1 MPKKFSFQTMPR
13 SYTAPGGALL
23 AVLAAAGA
31 CILGI
36 ALASCGG
43 PSTKSGCKADKD
55 CKNGQVCA
63 AGKCVEC
70 TEDAQCPAGK
80 RCSANACVAAAEC
93 LNDQQCP
100 AGQVCQAGKC
110 KACAADS
117 ECGPG
122 ATCQAGACQPAKPCA
137 KDDQCA
143 DDEDC
148 VNGFCRKAGGTTTGG
163 AGCTLA
169 TVYFAFDDASVQ
181 ASERDRLA
189 ANVACVEKT
198 KGKNVYLIGHTDTS
212 GTEEYNI
219 ALSERRAQSVADYMA
234 RLGTDPARM
243 QVVPKGETEPTGQG
257 DDKDRRVEFQWH

>member
-1 MPKKFSFQTMPR
+1 VPKKFSFQSMHR
-13 SYTAPGGALL
+13 SFTARSGALL
-23 AVLAAAGA
+23 VALVALGA
-31 CILGI
+31 CF
-36 ALASCGG
+36 ALASCGDSSRK
-43 PSTKSGCKADKD
+43 PGCKADQD
-55 CKNGQVCA
+55 CKKGQVCA

-70 TEDAQCPAGK
+70 TDDAQCPAGK
-80 RCSANACVAAAEC
+80 RCSANACIAAAEC
-93 LNDQQCP
+93 LNDKQCP
-100 AGQVCQAGKC
+100 TGQVCQAGKC

-122 ATCQAGACQPAKPCA
+122 ATCQAGACQPGKPCT

-148 VNGFCRKAGGTTTGG
+148 VNGLCHKAGATGAG
-163 AGCTLA
+163 DAGCTLA

-181 ASERDRLA
+181 PSERDRLA
-189 ANVACVEKT
+189 GNVVCIEKT
-198 KGKNVYLIGHTDTS
+198 KGKNVLLIGHTDTS

-243 QVVPKGETEPTGQG
+243 QVVPKGETEPTGLG